1 MIQVEE
7 QHQLETSPINTSTSS
22 TNSIS
27 SSSSSSSSSNGS
39 YATRNANDV
48 NNNKLV
54 NSSTMPNGVNGN
66 GVGGLHRTAS
76 TNSLS
81 SQQQCTQ
88 AELEAYEEFN
98 GQCAGTSQTN
108 LIVNYLPQNMTQD
121 EIKELF
127 SSIGPVESCKLI
139 KDKLT
144 GQSLGYAFV
153 NYLSQDDAANAIN
166 KLNGMHLQNKTIK
179 VSLARP
185 SSESIKGAN
194 LYVCGLHKDFCQTE
208 LENMFRAFGTIISS
222 KILTDPKT
230 GVSKGVGFVRFDQR
244 HEAETAIVKLNGT
257 MPENVAEPLVVKFAN
272 SPTTAKTV
280 MGIPL
285 APFMPI
291 TRGFYQP
298 FRTSSNASYRYS
310 PMGGY
315 ESSLLQHQH
324 QASMIAAPH
333 PPPPAHLSTASLIAA
348 AAAAAAASNNP
359 QVVPPQMTQVMAMPA
374 SAITPPSMTSSTSL
388 VASPPPAN
396 GTGYST
402 AGWCIFVYNLGPE
415 TDERLL
421 WELFGPFGAVL
432 GVKIIRDPQ
441 TLKCKGFGFVTMVN
455 YDDAA
460 SAIHNLNGINLQNR
474 ILQVSFKTNSN
485 KQMF

>member
-1 MIQVEE
+1 MMKVEE
-7 QHQLETSPINTSTSS
+7 QHQIETSPINTSTSS
-22 TNSIS
+22 SNSIS
-27 SSSSSSSSSNGS
+27 SSSSTTS
-39 YATRNANDV
+39 YQRNANDV

-54 NSSTMPNGVNGN
+54 NSSTMPNGVNN
-66 GVGGLHRTAS
+66 GTNGMHRTAS
-76 TNSLS
+76 SGSLS
-81 SQQQCTQ
+81 GQVQNDQMQ
-88 AELEAYEEFN
+88 MDQEYDEYAAN
-98 GQCAGTSQTN
+98 GQCGGSSQTN

-153 NYLSQDDAANAIN
+153 NYQSQDDAVHAIN

-194 LYVCGLHKDFCQTE
+194 LYVCGLHKDFSQGE
-208 LENMFRAFGTIISS
+208 LESMFRAFGTIISS

-244 HEAETAIVKLNGT
+244 HEAEMAINKLNGT

-298 FRTSSNASYRYS
+298 FLPPRT
-310 PMGGY
+310 
-315 ESSLLQHQH
+315 
-324 QASMIAAPH
+324 QA
-333 PPPPAHLSTASLIAA
+333 
-348 AAAAAAASNNP
+348 
-359 QVVPPQMTQVMAMPA
+359 
-374 SAITPPSMTSSTSL
+374 
-388 VASPPPAN
+388 
-396 GTGYST
+396 TG
-402 AGWCIFVYNLGPE
+402 
-415 TDERLL
+415 
-421 WELFGPFGAVL
+421 
-432 GVKIIRDPQ
+432 IRP
-441 TLKCKGFGFVTMVN
+441 
-455 YDDAA
+455 
-460 SAIHNLNGINLQNR
+460 
-474 ILQVSFKTNSN
+474 
-485 KQMF
+485 